1 MISLDGKLKYVTVS
15 IPRGVADRI
24 DYYVS
29 NLGYWPSRSSFVRE
43 AVLEKF
49 DKESQKMVQLR
60 TMAEY
65 DRSKKEEKDAPRVP
79 VKPE

>member
-1 MISLDGKLKYVTVS
+1 MESDAETCICELHPYK
-15 IPRGVADRI
+15 RAR
-24 DYYVS
+24 
-29 NLGYWPSRSSFVRE
+29 LGYWPSRSSFVRE

-49 DKESQKMVQLR
+49 DKESQKLVQMR

-65 DRSKKEEKDAPRVP
+65 DRSKETKEEKDAPRIP